1 MASKRQL
8 KGDICFI
15 VKEMISE
22 CIAYTMLVP
31 NVDIKATEDLINDIL
46 DYYGKALTD
55 INAVRKNKTDER
67 GDNLKAIRND
77 VRQKVAE
84 FVGRMAKLSESK

>member
-84 FVGRMAKLSESK
+84 FVARMAKLSESK

>member
-8 KGDICFI
+8 KGDITFI
-15 VKEMISE
+15 VKEMVSE

-31 NVDIKATEDLINDIL
+31 NVDIKAVEDLINDIL
-46 DYYGKALTD
+46 DYYGKTLAD
-55 INAVRKNKTDER
+55 INAARKAAAAER

-77 VRQKVAE
+77 ARQKVTE
-84 FVGRMAKLSESK
+84 FVGRMAKLSDKK

>member
-31 NVDIKATEDLINDIL
+31 NVDIKATEDLMNDIL
-46 DYYGKALTD
+46 DYYGKALAD

>member
-22 CIAYTMLVP
+22 CVAYTMLVP
-31 NVDIKATEDLINDIL
+31 NVDIKATEDLVNDIL
-46 DYYGKALTD
+46 AYYGKALTD
-55 INAVRKNKTDER
+55 INAVRKNKNDER

-77 VRQKVAE
+77 ARQKVAE

>member
-31 NVDIKATEDLINDIL
+31 NVDIKATEELINDIL
-46 DYYGKALTD
+46 DYYGKALAD

>member
-8 KGDICFI
+8 KGDITFI
-15 VKEMISE
+15 VKEMVSE

-46 DYYGKALTD
+46 DYYGKALAD
-55 INAVRKNKTDER
+55 INVARKAAAGER

-77 VRQKVAE
+77 ARQKVTE
-84 FVGRMAKLSESK
+84 FVGRMAKLSDKK

>member
-8 KGDICFI
+8 KGDITFI
-15 VKEMISE
+15 VKEMVSE
-22 CIAYTMLVP
+22 CIAYTMMVP
-31 NVDIKATEDLINDIL
+31 NIDIKAAEDLINDIL
-46 DYYGKALTD
+46 DYYGKALAD
-55 INAVRKNKTDER
+55 INAVRKAAAGER

-77 VRQKVAE
+77 ARQKAAE

>member
-1 MASKRQL
+1 
-8 KGDICFI
+8 
-15 VKEMISE
+15 
-22 CIAYTMLVP
+22 MLVP
-31 NVDIKATEDLINDIL
+31 NVDIKATEDLMNDIL
-46 DYYGKALTD
+46 DYYGKALAD

-84 FVGRMAKLSESK
+84 FVGRMAKLSEKKDA

>member
-77 VRQKVAE
+77 ARQKVAE

>member
-22 CIAYTMLVP
+22 CVAYTMLVP
-31 NVDIKATEDLINDIL
+31 NVDIKATEDLVNDIL
-46 DYYGKALTD
+46 AYYGKALTD
-55 INAVRKNKTDER
+55 INAVRKNNPDER
-67 GDNLKAIRND
+67 GDNMKAIRND

-84 FVGRMAKLSESK
+84 FIERMTKLSKSK

>member
-46 DYYGKALTD
+46 DYYGKALAD

-67 GDNLKAIRND
+67 GDNMKAIRND
-77 VRQKVAE
+77 ARQKVAE

>member
-31 NVDIKATEDLINDIL
+31 NVDIKATEELINDIL
-46 DYYGKALTD
+46 DY
-55 INAVRKNKTDER
+55 
-67 GDNLKAIRND
+67 
-77 VRQKVAE
+77 
-84 FVGRMAKLSESK
+84 

>member
-22 CIAYTMLVP
+22 CVAYTMLVP
-31 NVDIKATEDLINDIL
+31 NVDIKATEDLVNDIL
-46 DYYGKALTD
+46 AYYGKALTD
-55 INAVRKNKTDER
+55 INAVRKNKPEER
-67 GDNLKAIRND
+67 GDSMKAIRND

-84 FVGRMAKLSESK
+84 FIERMTKLSKSK

>member
-8 KGDICFI
+8 KGDITFI
-15 VKEMISE
+15 VKEMVSE

-55 INAVRKNKTDER
+55 INAARKAAAGER

-77 VRQKVAE
+77 ARQKVAE